1 VLLSWAACRQSAT
14 AIKAGIAVSTALQN
28 CTAEGPGAIGAD
40 VQGGETQLNEHQS
53 TKIDKTGVAKPM
65 SIASETLQSEQARAQ
80 LKALA
85 DPLRLRVIEAL
96 GGGERCVCDLTTDLG
111 LAQSKLSFHLKVLK
125 EAGLL
130 ADRQEG
136 RWIYYRLRPE
146 AIEQL
151 RAWLA
156 MLGAQCSKPATPCP

>member
-1 VLLSWAACRQSAT
+1 MRVLDHSLAPELARQ
-14 AIKAGIAVSTALQN
+14 
-28 CTAEGPGAIGAD
+28 
-40 VQGGETQLNEHQS
+40 
-53 TKIDKTGVAKPM
+53 
-65 SIASETLQSEQARAQ
+65 R

-85 DPLRLRVIEAL
+85 DPLRLQVLEVLA
-96 GGGERCVCDLTTDLG
+96 GGERCVCDLTAELG

-136 RWIYYRLRPE
+136 RWIYYRLQPD

-151 RAWLA
+151 QQWLGGLVSHCRTPA
-156 MLGAQCSKPATPCP
+156 SRCS

>member
-1 VLLSWAACRQSAT
+1 MSVAT
-14 AIKAGIAVSTALQN
+14 TS
-28 CTAEGPGAIGAD
+28 
-40 VQGGETQLNEHQS
+40 
-53 TKIDKTGVAKPM
+53 
-65 SIASETLQSEQARAQ
+65 LQSDQARAL

-96 GGGERCVCDLTTDLG
+96 GGGERCVCDLTADLD

-125 EAGLL
+125 QARLL

-146 AIEQL
+146 ALDEL
-151 RAWLA
+151 RGWLA
-156 MLGAQCSKPATPCP
+156 ALSADCRNSASPCP